1 MKRFKSILVGVDLA
15 DGERLVSSNLKEPSR
30 EAVERAIWL
39 AKASSA
45 HLNFYYVL
53 PTWAASQDASPAVP
67 LDEGYDKRTVED
79 HALEVMVNLVDQARS
94 QGVVAESRV
103 GFGRSWIEIIR
114 QVIRADHDLVI
125 VGAKDPNG
133 VMQFITGST
142 EIKLLRKCP
151 CAVWVTQPRADLGI
165 ESILVAHDLSPVGD
179 LAMELGCS
187 MAQMHDSQL
196 HVVHVAEYPEIN
208 RMFPARVSA
217 ESAASY
223 RREAKGHIA
232 AQLRRFDLPG
242 KAHVHLE
249 IGAPAL
255 AIWHCIEENN
265 IDLVVM
271 GTVARTG
278 IPGLITGNTAE
289 RLLPLIPCSILAVKP
304 AGFESPISLDSTT
317 SSDS

>member
-15 DGERLVSSNLKEPSR
+15 DGERLVSSNLKEPSK

-45 HLNFYYVL
+45 HLTFYYVL
-53 PTWAASQDASPAVP
+53 PSWAANQDASPAVP

-79 HALEVMVNLVDQARS
+79 HAKEVMVNLVDQARS
-94 QGVVAESRV
+94 QGVVAGSRV

-114 QVIRADHDLVI
+114 QVIRESHDLVI

-133 VMQFITGST
+133 VMQFLTGST

-151 CAVWVTQPRADLGI
+151 CAVWVTQQQADPGI
-165 ESILVAHDLSPVGD
+165 ESILVAHDLRPVGD

-196 HVVHVAEYPEIN
+196 HVVHAAEYPEMN
-208 RMFPARVSA
+208 SMFPSRVSA
-217 ESAASY
+217 ESAANY

-232 AQLRRFDLPG
+232 AQLRRFDLLG
-242 KAHVHLE
+242 RAHVHLE
-249 IGAPAL
+249 TRAPAF
-255 AIWHCIEENN
+255 AIWHCIEDNN

-304 AGFESPISLDSTT
+304 AGFESPISLDSAT
-317 SSDS
+317 SSGS